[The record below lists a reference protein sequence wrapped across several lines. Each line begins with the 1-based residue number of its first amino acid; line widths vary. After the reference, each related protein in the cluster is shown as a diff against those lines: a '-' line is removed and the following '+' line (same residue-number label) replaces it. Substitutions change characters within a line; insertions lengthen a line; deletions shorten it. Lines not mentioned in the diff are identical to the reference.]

1 MENSPVSYPKSQWRI
16 IYSEPLPGALNMAV
30 DSAILGAVQRGEVP
44 PTLRLYR
51 WNPPC
56 ISLGYIQPISDINF
70 PRLNSRKWDV
80 VRRPT
85 GGRAILH
92 TDELTYAVI
101 GLKSDPRLKDGV
113 LKSYQRLS
121 IALCESLNLL
131 GLPIQVHRRKDASAE
146 DQPVCFEN
154 PSWFEITVNGKKII
168 GSAQARKKEGI
179 LQHGTLPL
187 GGDLTRITEVL
198 KYPTSAQREQAAKT
212 LLQKATTVES
222 VLGRSISWEET
233 AQAFHSGFESTLNI
247 EFRRGE
253 LTSSEMNQ
261 AEHLAAT
268 QYGKLNWTIKSS
280 SYVSG

>member
-30 DSAILGAVQRGEVP
+30 DSAILGAVECGEVP

-70 PRLNSRKWDV
+70 PRLNSREWDV

-113 LKSYQRLS
+113 LMSYQRLS
-121 IALCESLNLL
+121 VALCASLNLL
-131 GLPIQVHRRKDASAE
+131 GLPVQVHRRKDASAG

-187 GGDLTRITEVL
+187 EGDLTRITDIL
-198 KYPTSAQREQAAKT
+198 NYPTSAQREQASKT
-212 LLQKATTVES
+212 LLNKATTVES
-222 VLGRSISWEET
+222 VLGHSISWEEA
-233 AQAFHSGFESTLNI
+233 AQAFQSGFESTLNI
-247 EFRRGE
+247 DFERDQ
-253 LTSSEMNQ
+253 LTSSEINQ
-261 AEHLAAT
+261 AEHLTTT
-268 QYGKLNWTIKSS
+268 QYSKLNWTIKSS
-280 SYVSG
+280 KYIPG